1 MRLKDKVAV
10 ITGGASGIGR
20 GTALLFA
27 KEGAKVV
34 VADVNRPMGEETV
47 RVIKGGGG
55 EAIFQEADISK
66 SEEVQRLM
74 RAAADAYRKIDI
86 LFNNAAIFILGTA
99 ESLREEDWDRVLG
112 VNLKGVYLCSKYAI
126 PHMRRAGG
134 GVIINTAS
142 PHSYASLTQAAAYAA
157 SKGGVLALTRQMALD
172 FAPDGIRVN
181 CVIPGAIDTPML
193 RGSLQKPGEMDMW
206 AKRHAI
212 ERIGQPEDV
221 AKVALFLATDDA
233 AFVTGSPVFADGGM
247 MAKLL

>member
-1 MRLKDKVAV
+1 MKLKDKVAV

-20 GTALLFA
+20 GTAILFA
-27 KEGAKVV
+27 KEGARVV
-34 VADVNRPMGEETV
+34 VADVNRPMGEEAV
-47 RVIKGGGG
+47 KLIKDEGR
-55 EAIFQEADISK
+55 EAIFWEADVSK
-66 SEEVQRLM
+66 SDDAQALM
-74 RAAADAYRKIDI
+74 KAAVDAYRRLDI

-99 ESLREEDWDRVLG
+99 ESLTEGEWDRVLG
-112 VNLKGVYLCSKYAI
+112 VNLKGMYLCSKYAI
-126 PHMRRAGG
+126 PHMRKVGG

-142 PHSYASLTQAAAYAA
+142 PHSYASLTQAAAYGA

-172 FAPDGIRVN
+172 FSQDGIRVN
-181 CVIPGAIDTPML
+181 CIIPGAIDTPML

-206 AKRHAI
+206 IERHAI
-212 ERIGQPEDV
+212 KRIGQPEDV